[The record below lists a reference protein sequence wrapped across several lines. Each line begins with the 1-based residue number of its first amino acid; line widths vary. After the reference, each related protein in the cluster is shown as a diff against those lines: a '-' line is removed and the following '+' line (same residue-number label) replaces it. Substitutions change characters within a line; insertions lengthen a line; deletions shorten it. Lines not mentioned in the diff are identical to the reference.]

1 MIRTL
6 RMDKLK
12 IRNKNYPQSNAVN
25 LTQIKR
31 NSKEAFERLIQH
43 SEEFDDYIS
52 TICPIQIKIT

>member
-12 IRNKNYPQSNAVN
+12 IKNKNYQQSNAVN
-25 LTQIKR
+25 ITQIKR

-43 SEEFDDYIS
+43 NQDFDDYIS
-52 TICPIQIKIT
+52 THPYN